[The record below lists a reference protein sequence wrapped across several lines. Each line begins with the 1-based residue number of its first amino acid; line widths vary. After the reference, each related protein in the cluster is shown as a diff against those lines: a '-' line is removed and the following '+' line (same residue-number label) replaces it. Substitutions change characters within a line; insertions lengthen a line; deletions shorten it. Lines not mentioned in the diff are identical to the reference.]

1 MRNVTIKGLLAHKLR
16 LALTSLAIVLGVT
29 FISGSFVLTDTL
41 HSLFDGLVGNIYQKI
56 DFQVRGVAQFPT
68 SDAANAVRDPL
79 AEPLLGTVR
88 HIPGVEAA
96 YGEVSGYAQFLS
108 RQGTPISNGGA
119 ITLGIDFDPDQ
130 QISELRL
137 VQGQAPT
144 GPDDVV
150 MDAGTASKYHFAVG
164 QTVRVLS
171 AASAPRA
178 FTISG
183 IARFGNVNNLA
194 GITFAAWSLPT
205 AQQVLG
211 DMGQLDDINIVSTPG
226 ADKAAV
232 QAAIA
237 RVLPK
242 GAEVVTGQTVVNEQ
256 ESSVNQALSFF
267 STALLVFAFIS
278 LFVGAFTIFNTFS
291 ITVGQRTRELA
302 LLRVVGASRRQ
313 VFRSVLGE
321 AAIVGAVSS
330 AVGVGL
336 GVLAALGLE
345 ALLRGFGITLPT
357 GPLVFE
363 ARTVIVGLAVGIG
376 VTVISAVSPA
386 RRAVR
391 VPPVAAITDR
401 QGDTEVS
408 ARRRAT
414 RGGAVFAAGAV
425 LLAVGLSV
433 PIAALVGLGALG
445 IFVGTS
451 MVAPALARPLASAI
465 GRPVARLTGMPG
477 RLGRENSMRSP
488 RRTAQTASALMVG
501 IALVSAMSVF
511 GASISSSATA
521 SVDGAIKAELIV
533 TGTNSGSGS
542 FSNSLAEKIA
552 ALPGVSASLIGYGGQ
567 FEVRQSIETL
577 KGVTTQGMSQTVNL
591 HVIAGSTASLNEG
604 DLLVDSS
611 TAKSDHLS
619 VGDNVPVKF
628 ALTGTSTMRIGGI
641 YKANALI
648 GSYLVGQG
656 FYLAHYS
663 QRLPG
668 AVLLTTGGGNAAQ
681 KVQNEVERVLAP
693 YPTVQVQTRAQ
704 FEASQISG
712 VNQLLGLVYALLALA
727 VFIAL
732 IGIVNTLMLSVFE
745 RTREIGLLRAV
756 GMKRRQVRAMV
767 RSEAVIISVFGAV
780 IGIVVGTG
788 LGLALVT
795 ALKLSNSSV
804 PVVSLVAFLFL
815 SALLGLVAATWP
827 ARRAAKLDVL
837 AAIATQ

>member
-68 SDAANAVRDPL
+68 SDAADAVRNPL

-88 HIPGVEAA
+88 HVAGVEAA

-108 RQGTPISNGGA
+108 RQGTPIVNGSA
-119 ITLGIDFDPDQ
+119 ATLGLEFDPDQ

-137 VQGQAPT
+137 VQGKPPT
-144 GPDDVV
+144 GPDEVV

-171 AASAPRA
+171 ASSAPRA

-194 GITFAAWSLPT
+194 GVTFAAWALPT
-205 AQQVLG
+205 AQQVMG
-211 DMGQLDDINIVSTPG
+211 DVGQLDDINVVTTPG
-226 ADKAAV
+226 ANKAEV

-242 GAEVVTGQTVVNEQ
+242 GAEVVTGQTVVNEE
-256 ESSVNQALSFF
+256 ESSINQALSFF

-345 ALLRGFGITLPT
+345 ALLRGFGYTLPT
-357 GPLVFE
+357 GPIVFE
-363 ARTVIVGLAVGIG
+363 ARTVVVGLAVGIG

-401 QGDTEVS
+401 QGGTEVS

-414 RGGAVFAAGAV
+414 RGGAVFGAGAV
-425 LLAVGLSV
+425 LLAIGLSAPV
-433 PIAALVGLGALG
+433 VALVGLGALG

-521 SVDGAIKAELIV
+521 SVDGAIKADLLV
-533 TGTNSGSGS
+533 TGTGSGSGS

-552 ALPGVSASLIGYGGQ
+552 TLPGVSASLIAYGGQ

-577 KGVTTQGMSQTVNL
+577 KGVSTQGLSQTVNL
-591 HVIAGSTASLNEG
+591 HLISGSTGALNEG
-604 DLLVDSS
+604 DLLLDSS

-628 ALTGTSTMRIGGI
+628 ALTGASTMRIGGI

-648 GSYLVGQG
+648 GSYLVGQA
-656 FYLAHYS
+656 FDLSHYS
-663 QRLPG
+663 QPLPG
-668 AVLLTTGGGNAAQ
+668 AVLLETGGGNASQ
-681 KVQNEVERVLAP
+681 KVQNEVEHVLAP

-704 FEASQISG
+704 FEASAISG

-756 GMKRRQVRAMV
+756 GMKRRQIRTMV
-767 RSEAVIISVFGAV
+767 RSESVIISVFGAV

-788 LGLALVT
+788 LGLALVS

-804 PVVSLVAFLFL
+804 PVPSLVVFLFL

>member
-1 MRNVTIKGLLAHKLR
+1 MRNVTVKGLLAHKLR

-41 HSLFDGLVGNIYQKI
+41 HGLFDGLVGNIYQKI

-68 SDAANAVRDPL
+68 SDAANAVRNPL

-88 HIPGVEAA
+88 HVAGVEAA
-96 YGEVSGYAQFLS
+96 YGEVSGYAQFLT
-108 RQGTPISNGGA
+108 RQGTPISNGSA
-119 ITLGIDFDPDQ
+119 STLGLEWDPDQ

-137 VQGQAPT
+137 VQGKPPT
-144 GPDDVV
+144 GPDEVV

-164 QTVRVLS
+164 QTVRAL
-171 AASAPRA
+171 AASSNPRP

-194 GITFAAWSLPT
+194 GVTLAAWALPI
-205 AQQVLG
+205 AQQEMGEV
-211 DMGQLDDINIVSTPG
+211 GQLDDINIVTTPG
-226 ADKAAV
+226 ADKPEV
-232 QAAIA
+232 QDAIA

-242 GAEVVTGQTVVNEQ
+242 DAEVVTGQTVVNEQ
-256 ESSVNQALSFF
+256 ESSINQALGFF

-321 AAIVGAVSS
+321 AAIVGTISS

-345 ALLRGFGITLPT
+345 ALLRGFGITLPS
-357 GPLVFE
+357 GPIVFE
-363 ARTVIVGLAVGIG
+363 ARTVVVGLAVGIG

-401 QGDTEVS
+401 QVGSEVS
-408 ARRRAT
+408 GRRRAI
-414 RGGAVFAAGAV
+414 RGGTVFGVGAV

-433 PIAALVGLGALG
+433 PVVALVGLGALG

-451 MVAPALARPLASAI
+451 MFAPALARPLASAI

-511 GASISSSATA
+511 GASISSTATA
-521 SVDGAIKAELIV
+521 SVDGAIKAPLIV
-533 TGTNSGSGS
+533 TGTGSGSGS

-552 ALPGVSASLIGYGGQ
+552 TLPGVRASLIGYGGQ
-567 FEVRQSIETL
+567 FEVRQSVETL
-577 KGVTTQGMSQTVNL
+577 KGVTTQGLSQTVNL
-591 HVIAGSTASLNEG
+591 HLIAGSTGALNRG
-604 DLLVDSS
+604 DLLIDSS

-628 ALTGTSTMRIGGI
+628 ALTGGSTMKIGGI

-648 GSYLVGQG
+648 GSYLVGQA
-656 FYLAHYS
+656 FYMSHYS
-663 QRLPG
+663 QPLPG
-668 AVLLTTGGGNAAQ
+668 AVLLGTAGGNAPQ
-681 KVQNEVERVLAP
+681 KVQNEVERVLAT

-704 FEASQISG
+704 FESSQISG
-712 VNQLLGLVYALLALA
+712 VNQLLGIVYALLALA
-727 VFIAL
+727 VLIAL

-756 GMKRRQVRAMV
+756 GMKRRQIRSMV
-767 RSEAVIISVFGAV
+767 RSESVIISVFGAV

-795 ALKLSNSSV
+795 ALKVSNSSV
-804 PVVSLVAFLFL
+804 PVVSLVVFLVL

-827 ARRAAKLDVL
+827 ARRAARLDVL
-837 AAIATQ
+837 AAIATE